1 MFLSYL
7 LLWIYEHSN
16 FTRLSNQPSLESEI
30 VKVDRRKLYGTS
42 EKIVYDTNKEEC
54 VLSDLY
60 EGSIILPR
68 GSVSQLQIDENGNS
82 VSRSELIGF
91 NLQGEKVEKVPSI
104 FSIENNCKKVEIDD
118 FISSSI
124 KSIYQI
130 VIDEDQIESWKKY
143 FTNDEVYLFEFN
155 YREDYEGDD
164 AFLISNEEGYFISVG
179 KSNKFEFLELSNVS
193 IEDTDEEIEDDL
205 DFSMF

>member
-1 MFLSYL
+1 MGRKVSFKIQGDL
-7 LLWIYEHSN
+7 
-16 FTRLSNQPSLESEI
+16 LESEI
-30 VKVDRRKLYGTS
+30 VKVDRTKIYGSS
-42 EKIVYDTNKEEC
+42 EKIILDTNKEEC

-60 EGSIILPR
+60 EGSIILPK
-68 GSVSQLQIDENGNS
+68 GSVGQVLIDDSGNS

-124 KSIYQI
+124 KSIYQLN
-130 VIDEDQIESWKKY
+130 IDETQIESWKKY
-143 FTNDEVYLFEFN
+143 FLNDEVYLFEFN

-164 AFLISNEEGYFISVG
+164 AFLISNEEGFFISVG
-179 KSNKFEFLELSNVS
+179 KKNEFEFLELSNVS
-193 IEDTDEEIEDDL
+193 VEDTDEDIEIEDDL

>member
-1 MFLSYL
+1 MGRKVSFKIEGSL
-7 LLWIYEHSN
+7 
-16 FTRLSNQPSLESEI
+16 LESEI
-30 VKVDRRKLYGTS
+30 VKVDRTKLYGTS

-60 EGSIILPR
+60 EGSIILPK
-68 GSVSQLQIDENGNS
+68 GSVGQVLIDENGNS

-104 FSIENNCKKVEIDD
+104 FSIENNCKKVEIDE

-124 KSIYQI
+124 KSIYQL
-130 VIDEDQIESWKKY
+130 VIDEDQIETWKKY
-143 FTNDEVYLFEFN
+143 FASNEVYLFEFN

-164 AFLISNEEGYFISVG
+164 AFLISNEDGFFISVG
-179 KSNKFEFLELSNVS
+179 KSNEFEFLELSNVS
-193 IEDTDEEIEDDL
+193 VEDTDEDIEIEDDL

>member
-1 MFLSYL
+1 MGRKVSFKIEGSL
-7 LLWIYEHSN
+7 
-16 FTRLSNQPSLESEI
+16 LESEI
-30 VKVDRRKLYGTS
+30 VKVDRTKLYGTS

-68 GSVSQLQIDENGNS
+68 GSVGQVLIDENGNS
-82 VSRSELIGF
+82 VSRSELVGF

-104 FSIENNCKKVEIDD
+104 FSIENNCKKVEIDE
-118 FISSSI
+118 FMSSSI
-124 KSIYQI
+124 KSIYQL

-164 AFLISNEEGYFISVG
+164 AFLISNEDGFFISVG
-179 KSNKFEFLELSNVS
+179 KSNEFEFLELSNISV
-193 IEDTDEEIEDDL
+193 EDTDEDIEIED
-205 DFSMF
+205 

>member
-1 MFLSYL
+1 MGRKVSFKIEGSL
-7 LLWIYEHSN
+7 
-16 FTRLSNQPSLESEI
+16 LESEI
-30 VKVDRRKLYGTS
+30 VKVDRTKLYGTS
-42 EKIVYDTNKEEC
+42 EKIVYDTNKEKC

-68 GSVSQLQIDENGNS
+68 GSVGQVLIDENGNS
-82 VSRSELIGF
+82 VSRSELVGF

-124 KSIYQI
+124 KSIYQL

-164 AFLISNEEGYFISVG
+164 AFLISNEDGFFISVG
-179 KSNKFEFLELSNVS
+179 KSNEFEFLELSNVS
-193 IEDTDEEIEDDL
+193 VEDTDEDIEIEDDL

>member
-1 MFLSYL
+1 MGRKVSFKIQGDL
-7 LLWIYEHSN
+7 
-16 FTRLSNQPSLESEI
+16 LESEI
-30 VKVDRRKLYGTS
+30 VKVDRTKIYGSS
-42 EKIVYDTNKEEC
+42 EKIVLDINKEEC

-60 EGSIILPR
+60 EGSIILPK
-68 GSVSQLQIDENGNS
+68 GSVGQVLIDDSGNS

-124 KSIYQI
+124 KSIYQLN
-130 VIDEDQIESWKKY
+130 IDETQIESWKKY
-143 FTNDEVYLFEFN
+143 FLNDEVYLFEFN

-164 AFLISNEEGYFISVG
+164 AFLISNEEGFFISVG
-179 KSNKFEFLELSNVS
+179 KKNEFEFLELSNVS
-193 IEDTDEEIEDDL
+193 VEDTDEDIEIEDDL

>member
-1 MFLSYL
+1 MGRKVSFKIEGSL
-7 LLWIYEHSN
+7 
-16 FTRLSNQPSLESEI
+16 LESEI
-30 VKVDRRKLYGTS
+30 VKVDRTKLYGTS

-68 GSVSQLQIDENGNS
+68 GSVGQVLIDEKGNS
-82 VSRSELIGF
+82 VSRSELVGF

-104 FSIENNCKKVEIDD
+104 FSIENNCKKVDIDD

-124 KSIYQI
+124 KSIYQL

-143 FTNDEVYLFEFN
+143 FTKDEVYLFEFN

-164 AFLISNEEGYFISVG
+164 AFLISNEDGFFISVG
-179 KSNKFEFLELSNVS
+179 KSNEFEFLELSNVS
-193 IEDTDEEIEDDL
+193 VEDTDEDIEIEDDL

>member
-1 MFLSYL
+1 MGRKVSFKIEGSL
-7 LLWIYEHSN
+7 
-16 FTRLSNQPSLESEI
+16 LESEI
-30 VKVDRRKLYGTS
+30 VKVDRTKLYGTS

-68 GSVSQLQIDENGNS
+68 GSVGQVLVDDNGNS
-82 VSRSELIGF
+82 VSRSELVGF

-124 KSIYQI
+124 KSIYQL

-143 FTNDEVYLFEFN
+143 FTKDEVYLFEFN

-164 AFLISNEEGYFISVG
+164 AFLISNEDGFFISVG
-179 KSNKFEFLELSNVS
+179 KSNEFEFLELSNVS
-193 IEDTDEEIEDDL
+193 VEDTDEDIEIEDDL

>member
-1 MFLSYL
+1 MGRKVSFKIEGSL
-7 LLWIYEHSN
+7 
-16 FTRLSNQPSLESEI
+16 LESEI
-30 VKVDRRKLYGTS
+30 VKVDRTKLYGTS

-68 GSVSQLQIDENGNS
+68 GSVGQVLIDENGNS
-82 VSRSELIGF
+82 ISRSELIGF

-124 KSIYQI
+124 KSIYQL

-164 AFLISNEEGYFISVG
+164 AFLISNEDGFFISVG
-179 KSNKFEFLELSNVS
+179 KSNEFEFLELSNVS
-193 IEDTDEEIEDDL
+193 VEDTDEDIEIEDDL

>member
-1 MFLSYL
+1 MGRKVSFKIEGSL
-7 LLWIYEHSN
+7 
-16 FTRLSNQPSLESEI
+16 LESEI
-30 VKVDRRKLYGTS
+30 VKVDRTKLYGTS

-68 GSVSQLQIDENGNS
+68 GSVGQVLIDENGNS

-104 FSIENNCKKVEIDD
+104 FSIENICKKVEIDD

-124 KSIYQI
+124 KSIYQL
-130 VIDEDQIESWKKY
+130 VIDENEIESWKKY

-164 AFLISNEEGYFISVG
+164 AFLVSNEEGFFISIG
-179 KSNKFEFLELSNVS
+179 KRNEFEFLELSNISV
-193 IEDTDEEIEDDL
+193 EDTDEDIEIEDDL

>member
-1 MFLSYL
+1 MGRKVSFKIQGDL
-7 LLWIYEHSN
+7 
-16 FTRLSNQPSLESEI
+16 LESEI
-30 VKVDRRKLYGTS
+30 VKVDRTKIYGSS
-42 EKIVYDTNKEEC
+42 EKIVLDTNKEEC

-60 EGSIILPR
+60 EGSIILPK
-68 GSVSQLQIDENGNS
+68 GSVGQVLIDDSGNS

-124 KSIYQI
+124 KSIYQLN
-130 VIDEDQIESWKKY
+130 IDETQIESWKKY
-143 FTNDEVYLFEFN
+143 FLNDEVYLFEFN

-164 AFLISNEEGYFISVG
+164 AFLISNEEGFFISVG
-179 KSNKFEFLELSNVS
+179 KKNEFEFLELSNVS
-193 IEDTDEEIEDDL
+193 VEDTNEDIEIEDDL

>member
-1 MFLSYL
+1 MGRKVSFKIEGSL
-7 LLWIYEHSN
+7 
-16 FTRLSNQPSLESEI
+16 LESEI
-30 VKVDRRKLYGTS
+30 VKVDRTKLYGTS
-42 EKIVYDTNKEEC
+42 EKIVYNTNKEEC

-60 EGSIILPR
+60 EGSIILPK
-68 GSVSQLQIDENGNS
+68 GSVGQVLIDENGNS

-124 KSIYQI
+124 KSIYQL
-130 VIDEDQIESWKKY
+130 VLDKDQIESWKKY

-164 AFLISNEEGYFISVG
+164 AFLISNEEGFFISVG
-179 KSNKFEFLELSNVS
+179 KRNEFDFLELSNVS
-193 IEDTDEEIEDDL
+193 VEDTDEDIEIENDL

>member
-1 MFLSYL
+1 MGRKVSFKIDGS
-7 LLWIYEHSN
+7 
-16 FTRLSNQPSLESEI
+16 SLESEI

>member
-1 MFLSYL
+1 MGRKVSFKIDGS
-7 LLWIYEHSN
+7 
-16 FTRLSNQPSLESEI
+16 SLESEI

-130 VIDEDQIESWKKY
+130 VIDEDQIESWNKY

>member
-1 MFLSYL
+1 MGRKVSFKIQGDL
-7 LLWIYEHSN
+7 
-16 FTRLSNQPSLESEI
+16 LESEI
-30 VKVDRRKLYGTS
+30 VKVDRTKIYGSS
-42 EKIVYDTNKEEC
+42 EKIVLDTNKEEC

-60 EGSIILPR
+60 EGSIILPK
-68 GSVSQLQIDENGNS
+68 GSVGQVLIDDSGYS

-104 FSIENNCKKVEIDD
+104 FSIENNCKKVEIND

-124 KSIYQI
+124 KSIYQLN
-130 VIDEDQIESWKKY
+130 IDETQIESWKKY
-143 FTNDEVYLFEFN
+143 FLNDEVYLFEFN

-164 AFLISNEEGYFISVG
+164 AFLISNEEGFFISVG
-179 KSNKFEFLELSNVS
+179 TKNEFEFLELSNVS
-193 IEDTDEEIEDDL
+193 VEDTDEDIEIEDDL

>member
-1 MFLSYL
+1 MSRKVSFKIEGSL
-7 LLWIYEHSN
+7 
-16 FTRLSNQPSLESEI
+16 LESEI
-30 VKVDRRKLYGTS
+30 VKVDRTKLYGTS

-68 GSVSQLQIDENGNS
+68 GSVGQVLIDENGNS

-104 FSIENNCKKVEIDD
+104 FSIENICKKVEIDD

-124 KSIYQI
+124 KSIYQL
-130 VIDEDQIESWKKY
+130 VIDENEIESWKKY

-164 AFLISNEEGYFISVG
+164 AFLVSNDEGFFISIG
-179 KSNKFEFLELSNVS
+179 KRNEFEFLELSNISV
-193 IEDTDEEIEDDL
+193 EDTDEDIEIEDDL

>member
-1 MFLSYL
+1 MGRKVSFKIGGSL
-7 LLWIYEHSN
+7 
-16 FTRLSNQPSLESEI
+16 LESEI
-30 VKVDRRKLYGTS
+30 VKVDRTKLYGTS

-68 GSVSQLQIDENGNS
+68 GSVGQVLIDENGNS

-104 FSIENNCKKVEIDD
+104 FSIENNCKNVRIDD

-124 KSIYQI
+124 KSIYQL

-143 FTNDEVYLFEFN
+143 FTNDEVYFFEFN

-164 AFLISNEEGYFISVG
+164 AFLISNEDGFFISVG
-179 KSNKFEFLELSNVS
+179 KSNEFEFLELSNVS
-193 IEDTDEEIEDDL
+193 VEDTDEDIEIEDDL

>member
-1 MFLSYL
+1 MGRKVSFKIQGDL
-7 LLWIYEHSN
+7 
-16 FTRLSNQPSLESEI
+16 LESEI
-30 VKVDRRKLYGTS
+30 VKVDRTKIYGSS
-42 EKIVYDTNKEEC
+42 EKIVLDTNKEEC

-60 EGSIILPR
+60 EGSIILPK
-68 GSVSQLQIDENGNS
+68 GSVGQVLIDDSGNS

-118 FISSSI
+118 FISFSI
-124 KSIYQI
+124 KSIYQLN
-130 VIDEDQIESWKKY
+130 IDETQIESWKKY
-143 FTNDEVYLFEFN
+143 FLNDEIYLFEFN

-164 AFLISNEEGYFISVG
+164 AFLISNEEGFFISVG
-179 KSNKFEFLELSNVS
+179 KKNEFEFLELSNVS
-193 IEDTDEEIEDDL
+193 VEDTDENIEIEDDL

>member
-1 MFLSYL
+1 MGRKVSFKIEGNL
-7 LLWIYEHSN
+7 
-16 FTRLSNQPSLESEI
+16 LESEI
-30 VKVDRRKLYGTS
+30 VKVDRTKLYGTS

-60 EGSIILPR
+60 EGSIILPK
-68 GSVSQLQIDENGNS
+68 GSVGQVLIDEDGNS

-104 FSIENNCKKVEIDD
+104 FSIENNCKKVEIDE

-124 KSIYQI
+124 KSIYQL
-130 VIDEDQIESWKKY
+130 VIDEDQIETWKKY
-143 FTNDEVYLFEFN
+143 FTNNEVYLFEFN

-164 AFLISNEEGYFISVG
+164 AFLISNEDGFFISVG
-179 KSNKFEFLELSNVS
+179 KSNEFEFLELSNISV
-193 IEDTDEEIEDDL
+193 EDTDEDIEIEDDL

>member
-1 MFLSYL
+1 MGRKVSFKIEGSL
-7 LLWIYEHSN
+7 
-16 FTRLSNQPSLESEI
+16 LESEI
-30 VKVDRRKLYGTS
+30 VKVDRKKLYGTS

-68 GSVSQLQIDENGNS
+68 GSVWQVLIDENGNS

-91 NLQGEKVEKVPSI
+91 NPQGEKVKKVPST
-104 FSIENNCKKVEIDD
+104 FSIENNCKKVELDD

-124 KSIYQI
+124 KSIYQL

-164 AFLISNEEGYFISVG
+164 AFLISNEEGFFISVG
-179 KSNKFEFLELSNVS
+179 KSNEFEFLELSNVS
-193 IEDTDEEIEDDL
+193 VEDTDEDIEIEDDL

>member
-1 MFLSYL
+1 MGRKVSFKIEGSL
-7 LLWIYEHSN
+7 
-16 FTRLSNQPSLESEI
+16 LESEI
-30 VKVDRRKLYGTS
+30 VKVDRTKLYGTS

-54 VLSDLY
+54 VLSDLF
-60 EGSIILPR
+60 EGSIILPK
-68 GSVSQLQIDENGNS
+68 GSVGQVLIDEDGNS

-104 FSIENNCKKVEIDD
+104 FSIENNCKKVEIDE

-124 KSIYQI
+124 KSIYQL
-130 VIDEDQIESWKKY
+130 VIDEDQIETWKKY
-143 FTNDEVYLFEFN
+143 FTNNEVYLFEFN

-164 AFLISNEEGYFISVG
+164 AFLISNEDGFFISVG
-179 KSNKFEFLELSNVS
+179 KSNEFEFLELSNISV
-193 IEDTDEEIEDDL
+193 EDTDEDIEIEDDL

>member
-1 MFLSYL
+1 MGRKVSFKIEGSL
-7 LLWIYEHSN
+7 
-16 FTRLSNQPSLESEI
+16 LESEI
-30 VKVDRRKLYGTS
+30 VKVDRTKLYGTS

-68 GSVSQLQIDENGNS
+68 GSVGQVLIDENGNS
-82 VSRSELIGF
+82 VSRSELVGF

-124 KSIYQI
+124 KSIYQL

-164 AFLISNEEGYFISVG
+164 AFLISNEEGFFISVG
-179 KSNKFEFLELSNVS
+179 KSNEFEYLELSNVS
-193 IEDTDEEIEDDL
+193 VEDTDEDIEIEDDL

>member
-1 MFLSYL
+1 MGRKVSFKIEGSL
-7 LLWIYEHSN
+7 
-16 FTRLSNQPSLESEI
+16 LESEI
-30 VKVDRRKLYGTS
+30 VKVDRTKLYGTS

-68 GSVSQLQIDENGNS
+68 GSVGQVLIDENGNS
-82 VSRSELIGF
+82 VSRSKLIGF

-104 FSIENNCKKVEIDD
+104 FSIENNCKNVRIDD

-124 KSIYQI
+124 KSIYQL

-143 FTNDEVYLFEFN
+143 FTNDEVYFFEFN

-164 AFLISNEEGYFISVG
+164 AFLISNEDGFFISVG
-179 KSNKFEFLELSNVS
+179 KSNEFEFLELSNVS
-193 IEDTDEEIEDDL
+193 VEDTDEDIEIEDDL

>member
-1 MFLSYL
+1 MGRKVSFKVQGDL
-7 LLWIYEHSN
+7 
-16 FTRLSNQPSLESEI
+16 LESEI
-30 VKVDRRKLYGTS
+30 VKVDRTKIYGSS
-42 EKIVYDTNKEEC
+42 EKIVLDTNKEEC

-60 EGSIILPR
+60 EGSIILPK
-68 GSVSQLQIDENGNS
+68 GSVGQVLIDDSGNS

-124 KSIYQI
+124 KSIYQLN
-130 VIDEDQIESWKKY
+130 IDETQTESWKKY
-143 FTNDEVYLFEFN
+143 FLNDEVYLFEFN

-164 AFLISNEEGYFISVG
+164 AFLISNEEGFFISVG
-179 KSNKFEFLELSNVS
+179 KKNEFEFLELSNVS
-193 IEDTDEEIEDDL
+193 VEDTDEDIEIEDDL

>member
-1 MFLSYL
+1 MGRKVSFKIEGSL
-7 LLWIYEHSN
+7 
-16 FTRLSNQPSLESEI
+16 LESEI
-30 VKVDRRKLYGTS
+30 VKVDRTKLYGSS
-42 EKIVYDTNKEEC
+42 EKIVYDTKKEEC

-68 GSVSQLQIDENGNS
+68 GSVAQVLIDENGNS

-124 KSIYQI
+124 KSIYQL
-130 VIDEDQIESWKKY
+130 VMDEDQIESWKKY
-143 FTNDEVYLFEFN
+143 FANDEVYLFEFN

-164 AFLISNEEGYFISVG
+164 AFLISNEEGFFISVG
-179 KSNKFEFLELSNVS
+179 KSSEFEYLELSNVS
-193 IEDTDEEIEDDL
+193 VDDTDEDIEIEEDL

>member
-1 MFLSYL
+1 MGRKVSFKIEGSL
-7 LLWIYEHSN
+7 
-16 FTRLSNQPSLESEI
+16 LESEI
-30 VKVDRRKLYGTS
+30 VKVDRTKLYGTS

-68 GSVSQLQIDENGNS
+68 GSVGQVLVDDNGNS
-82 VSRSELIGF
+82 VSKSELVGF

-124 KSIYQI
+124 KSIYQL

-164 AFLISNEEGYFISVG
+164 AFLISNEDGFFISVG
-179 KSNKFEFLELSNVS
+179 KSNEFEFLELSNVS
-193 IEDTDEEIEDDL
+193 VEDTDEDIEIEDDL

>member
-1 MFLSYL
+1 MGRKVSFKIQGDL
-7 LLWIYEHSN
+7 
-16 FTRLSNQPSLESEI
+16 LESEI
-30 VKVDRRKLYGTS
+30 VKVDRTKIYGSS
-42 EKIVYDTNKEEC
+42 EKIVLDTNKEEC

-60 EGSIILPR
+60 EGSIILPK
-68 GSVSQLQIDENGNS
+68 GSVGQVLVDDIGNS

-91 NLQGEKVEKVPSI
+91 NIQGEKVEKVPSI

-124 KSIYQI
+124 KSIYQLN
-130 VIDEDQIESWKKY
+130 IDETQIESWKKY
-143 FTNDEVYLFEFN
+143 FLNDEVYLFEFN

-164 AFLISNEEGYFISVG
+164 AFLISNEEGFFISVG
-179 KSNKFEFLELSNVS
+179 KKNEFEFLELSNVS
-193 IEDTDEEIEDDL
+193 VEDTDEDIEIEDDL

>member
-1 MFLSYL
+1 MGRKVSFKIEGSL
-7 LLWIYEHSN
+7 
-16 FTRLSNQPSLESEI
+16 LESEI
-30 VKVDRRKLYGTS
+30 VKVDRTKLYGTS

-54 VLSDLY
+54 VLSDLF
-60 EGSIILPR
+60 EGSIILPK
-68 GSVSQLQIDENGNS
+68 GSVGQVLIDEDGNS

-104 FSIENNCKKVEIDD
+104 FSIENNCKKVEIDE

-124 KSIYQI
+124 KSIYQL
-130 VIDEDQIESWKKY
+130 VIDEDQIETWKKY
-143 FTNDEVYLFEFN
+143 FTNNEVYLFEFN

-164 AFLISNEEGYFISVG
+164 AFLISNEDGFFISVG
-179 KSNKFEFLELSNVS
+179 KSNEFEYLELSNISV
-193 IEDTDEEIEDDL
+193 EDTDEDIEIEDDL

>member
-1 MFLSYL
+1 MGRKVSFKIQGDL
-7 LLWIYEHSN
+7 
-16 FTRLSNQPSLESEI
+16 LESEI
-30 VKVDRRKLYGTS
+30 VKVDRTKIYGSS
-42 EKIVYDTNKEEC
+42 EKIVLDTNKEEC
-54 VLSDLY
+54 VLSDLH
-60 EGSIILPR
+60 EGSTILPK
-68 GSVSQLQIDENGNS
+68 GSVGQVLIDDTGNS

-124 KSIYQI
+124 KSIYQLN
-130 VIDEDQIESWKKY
+130 IDEDQIESWEKY
-143 FTNDEVYLFEFN
+143 FLDDEVYLFEFN

-164 AFLISNEEGYFISVG
+164 AFLISNEEGFFISVG
-179 KSNKFEFLELSNVS
+179 KKNEFEFLELSNVS
-193 IEDTDEEIEDDL
+193 VEDTDEDIEIEDDL

>member
-1 MFLSYL
+1 MGRKVSFKIEGSL
-7 LLWIYEHSN
+7 
-16 FTRLSNQPSLESEI
+16 LESEI
-30 VKVDRRKLYGTS
+30 VKVDRKKLYGTS

-68 GSVSQLQIDENGNS
+68 GSVGQVLIDENGNS

-91 NLQGEKVEKVPSI
+91 NPQGEKVKKVPST
-104 FSIENNCKKVEIDD
+104 FSIENNCKKVELDD

-124 KSIYQI
+124 KSIYQL

-164 AFLISNEEGYFISVG
+164 AFLISNEEGFFISVG
-179 KSNKFEFLELSNVS
+179 KSNEFEFLELSNVS
-193 IEDTDEEIEDDL
+193 VEDTDEDIEIEDDL

>member
-1 MFLSYL
+1 MGRKVSFKIEGSL
-7 LLWIYEHSN
+7 
-16 FTRLSNQPSLESEI
+16 LESEI
-30 VKVDRRKLYGTS
+30 VKVDRTKLYGTS

-68 GSVSQLQIDENGNS
+68 GSVGQVLIDENGNS
-82 VSRSELIGF
+82 VSRSELVGF
-91 NLQGEKVEKVPSI
+91 NLKGEKVEKVPSI
-104 FSIENNCKKVEIDD
+104 FSIENNCKKVEIDE

-124 KSIYQI
+124 KSIYQL
-130 VIDEDQIESWKKY
+130 VIYEDQIELWKKY

-164 AFLISNEEGYFISVG
+164 AFLISNDEGFFIGVG
-179 KSNKFEFLELSNVS
+179 KSNEFEFLELSNVS
-193 IEDTDEEIEDDL
+193 IEDLDDEIDIEDEL

>member
-1 MFLSYL
+1 MGRKVSFKIEGNL
-7 LLWIYEHSN
+7 
-16 FTRLSNQPSLESEI
+16 LESEI
-30 VKVDRRKLYGTS
+30 VKVDRTKLYGTS

-60 EGSIILPR
+60 EGSIILPK
-68 GSVSQLQIDENGNS
+68 GSVGQVLIDEDGNS

-104 FSIENNCKKVEIDD
+104 FSIENNCKKVEIDE

-124 KSIYQI
+124 KSIYQL
-130 VIDEDQIESWKKY
+130 VIDEDQIETWKKY
-143 FTNDEVYLFEFN
+143 FTNNEVYLFEFN

-164 AFLISNEEGYFISVG
+164 AFLISNEDGFFISVG
-179 KSNKFEFLELSNVS
+179 KSNEFEFLELSNVS
-193 IEDTDEEIEDDL
+193 VEDTDEDIEIEDDL

>member
-1 MFLSYL
+1 MGRKVSFKIEGSL
-7 LLWIYEHSN
+7 
-16 FTRLSNQPSLESEI
+16 LESEI
-30 VKVDRRKLYGTS
+30 VKVDRTKLYGTS

-68 GSVSQLQIDENGNS
+68 GSVGQVLIDENGNS
-82 VSRSELIGF
+82 VSRSELVGF

-124 KSIYQI
+124 KSIYQL

-164 AFLISNEEGYFISVG
+164 AFLISNEDGFFISVG
-179 KSNKFEFLELSNVS
+179 KSNEFEFLELSNVS
-193 IEDTDEEIEDDL
+193 VEDTDEDIEIEDDL